1 MFLFFHFARKL
12 PCCFSPFPTAGACC
26 LRTSFQRGYL
36 FLFSL
41 LFFLFPSENGKI
53 ASRKKWYCI
62 QGYYTFVFAC
72 LMSLTHTHFT
82 QWQLVCKLA
91 KSSIRLFKAG
101 ETHLS
106 VSVTQLG
113 WSLTW
118 ESVLEI
124 PRRLSS
130 FLPLVF
136 PESKEI
142 VVHYSS
148 CCSLY
153 FYRSFSPLIPS
164 WKSTHINWDTTGNT
178 FFYRVYFFFFSCFS
192 RSEQL
197 CILLVGKQE
206 Q

>member
-12 PCCFSPFPTAGACC
+12 PCCFSPFPRAGTCC
-26 LRTSFQRGYL
+26 LRTSFQWGCL
-36 FLFSL
+36 FLF
-41 LFFLFPSENGKI
+41 LFFSFFFSFFPPGDGKI
-53 ASRKKWYCI
+53 ASSKKWYCI
-62 QGYYTFVFAC
+62 QGYYTFVLAY
-72 LMSLTHTHFT
+72 LVSLTHTHFT
-82 QWQLVCKLA
+82 QRQPVCKLA

-106 VSVTQLG
+106 VSVTQPG

-124 PRRLSS
+124 PRQLSF

-153 FYRSFSPLIPS
+153 FYCASSPLIPS
-164 WKSTHINWDTTGNT
+164 WKSTHINWDLTGKNV
-178 FFYRVYFFFFSCFS
+178 VYFFFFFPVAFPEVNSCAYY
-192 RSEQL
+192 L
-197 CILLVGKQE
+197 
-206 Q
+206 